1 MMAQF
6 DVDFYGTSVF
16 DADMAND
23 PQQFDASFGS
33 VMEVH
38 TDDYD
43 ELRNKPKINEVE
55 VIGNKAGADYKLL
68 DGEYATYAEI
78 MEYLNS

>member
-1 MMAQF
+1 MAQF
-6 DVDFYGTSVF
+6 KTTFHTDQNFK
-16 DADMAND
+16 ANFGGN
-23 PQQFDASFGS
+23 QTFGASFGS
-33 VMEVH
+33 TTEVH
-38 TDDYD
+38 TDDY
-43 ELRNKPKINEVE
+43 EKLRHRPTINEVE